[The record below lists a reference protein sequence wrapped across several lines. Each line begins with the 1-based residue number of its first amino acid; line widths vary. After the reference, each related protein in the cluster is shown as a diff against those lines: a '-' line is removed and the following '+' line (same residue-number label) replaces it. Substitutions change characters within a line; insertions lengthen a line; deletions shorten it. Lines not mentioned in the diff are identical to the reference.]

1 MNDDRMQS
9 NPITFKPYDVSSD
22 QDYRRWRESKLAVMA
37 AGSVPSVI
45 NVDDPANLDEQEHA
59 AILSA
64 CRSTN
69 MAIYR
74 TTGSCAVDKQSIRAL
89 GRRFGLVRLD
99 MNLRADEDSITS
111 IRVVPAG
118 ESTHYIPYTNR
129 AINWHTDG
137 YYNTTAEQ
145 VRGIIMHCVQPA
157 DSGGVNCLMDP
168 EIVYLLLRDEN
179 PDWVKALMQPDAM
192 TIPANI
198 EAGTELRPAHTG
210 PVFSVEKS
218 TGCLHMRYTT
228 RTRSIAWKDDVDL
241 RKAVGF
247 IRELLAGDSPW
258 IVRHRLQ
265 AGEGIICNNVLHAR
279 EAFTDNRDAA
289 RLLYRARYH
298 DRIKG
303 TEMTA
308 STGEV
313 DNALVE

>member
-1 MNDDRMQS
+1 VYDKRMQS
-9 NPITFKPYDVSSD
+9 SSATFNPYDLSCD
-22 QDYRRWRESKLAVMA
+22 ADYRRWREAKLAVMA
-37 AGSVPSVI
+37 DGHAPPVI
-45 NVDDPANLDEQEHA
+45 QVGDPANLDEQEYA

-74 TTGSCAVDKQSIRAL
+74 ASGACTVDKQSIRAL

-118 ESTHYIPYTNR
+118 EATHYIPYTNR

-137 YYNTTAEQ
+137 YYNTTGEQ
-145 VRGIIMHCVQPA
+145 VRGIVMHCVQPA
-157 DSGGVNCLMDP
+157 ESGGVNCLMDP

-179 PDWVKALMQPDAM
+179 PDWVNALMQPDAM

-198 EAGTELRPAHTG
+198 EAGTEIRPAHTG
-210 PVFSVEKS
+210 PVFSVEKA

-228 RTRSIAWKDDVDL
+228 RTRSIEWKDDVHL
-241 RKAVGF
+241 HKAVGF

-258 IVRHRLQ
+258 FVRHRLQ

-279 EAFTDNRDAA
+279 EAFTDNRDAT

-308 STGEV
+308 NTSEAGKCSG
-313 DNALVE
+313 